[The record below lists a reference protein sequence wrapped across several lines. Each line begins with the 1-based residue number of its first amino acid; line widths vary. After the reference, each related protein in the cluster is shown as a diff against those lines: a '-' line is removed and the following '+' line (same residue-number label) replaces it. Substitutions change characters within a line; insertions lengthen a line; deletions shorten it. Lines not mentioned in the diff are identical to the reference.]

1 MHDLHRSA
9 GSGAPALEALLEQL
23 IAHLRAA
30 YVFPEVAAAIDQSLC
45 AHLRAGRYAAA
56 EGQALAELL
65 TEDLQAVS
73 RDKHLR
79 VRHSE
84 TPIPLRQDDAYTD
97 PQWLADYT
105 ETGRLENF
113 GFARVERLAGNI
125 GYIDLRSFYD
135 ASVAAETGVA
145 AMNLLAHTSALIIDL
160 RRNGGGD
167 PAMIALLTTYL
178 FEGDPV
184 HLNSLYWRAEDRTQQ
199 FWTLPYV
206 PGRRY
211 GDKPVYVLCS
221 SRTFSAAE
229 EFTYNLKSRGRA
241 TVVGERTGGGAHPG
255 GMYRLDDHFEAF
267 VPTGRAVN
275 PITNTNWEGLGVE
288 PDVVTP
294 QEQAF
299 TVAYAAALREV
310 VVSAAGD
317 CSGPRRRLAEE
328 AQAALAQLKTDS
340 REL

>member
-1 MHDLHRSA
+1 MHDLHLNPGA
-9 GSGAPALEALLEQL
+9 GASALEALIEQL
-23 IAHLRAA
+23 ITHLRAN
-30 YVFPEVAAAIDQSLC
+30 YVFPEVAAALDQSLC
-45 AHLRAGRYAAA
+45 AQWRAGRYAAA
-56 EGQALAELL
+56 SGPDLAQLL
-65 TEDLQAVS
+65 TDDLQAVS
-73 RDKHLR
+73 HDKHLR

-84 TPIPLRQDDAYTD
+84 TLIPLRQGDASAD
-97 PQWLADYT
+97 PQWLADYA
-105 ETGRLENF
+105 ETGRLDNF

-125 GYIDLRSFYD
+125 GYIDLRSFYHV
-135 ASVAAETGVA
+135 SVAAETGIA

-167 PAMIALLTTYL
+167 PAMIALLTSYL
-178 FEGDPV
+178 FEVEPV
-184 HLNSLYWRAEDRTQQ
+184 HLNSLYWRSEDRTQQ

-229 EFTYNLKSRGRA
+229 EFTYNLKCRGRA

-255 GMYRLDDHFEAF
+255 GLYRLDDHFEAF
-267 VPTGRAVN
+267 IPTGRAIN
-275 PITNTNWEGLGVE
+275 PLSGTNWEGLGVE

-310 VVSAAGD
+310 VVSAAGLT
-317 CSGPRRRLAEE
+317 SGPRRRLAEE
-328 AQAALAQLKTDS
+328 AQAALAQLKTDT
-340 REL
+340 RES